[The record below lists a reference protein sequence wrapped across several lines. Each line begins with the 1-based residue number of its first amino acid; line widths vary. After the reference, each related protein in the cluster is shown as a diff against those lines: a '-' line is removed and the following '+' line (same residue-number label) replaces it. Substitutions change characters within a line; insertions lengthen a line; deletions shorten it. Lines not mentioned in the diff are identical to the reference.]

1 MGNFTSKAVSA
12 PLLQPAIAGDGLKI
26 KQLIGHFIAAS
37 SPKSKE
43 ELAAYVNKADKEGNT
58 ALHGAVFSGH
68 LSIVKFLI
76 EDCHASISQKN
87 KIGCSSFWIACG
99 YGNVHIVE
107 YFIDQMNS
115 MSSDLVQTC
124 NDVNSTG
131 DTPLL
136 AAVSKGH
143 LQVVENVLS
152 ALGENAWQILTNKNN
167 SGDTLLHVAVSSGDE
182 GPILKALLDSEDRL
196 LSEND
201 AISRPLGS
209 KNAEGLSPL
218 LVACERNFL
227 NIVKELIKR
236 GADVN
241 TRDKNARTPLAIAS
255 FCGCVD
261 VMEYLLTVTA
271 MKKLLN
277 EKDKNLCTPLWLASR
292 TGNLKMV
299 KILVDAGAELSHE
312 NNDELTAKAAAE
324 KYLKGKVVDYFN
336 AREIL

>member
-12 PLLQPAIAGDGLKI
+12 PLLQPAIAGDGVKM
-26 KQLIGHFIAAS
+26 KQLVGHFIAAT

-43 ELAAYVNKADKEGNT
+43 ELAAYVNKADNEGNT

-76 EDCHASISQKN
+76 EECHASILQKN

-99 YGNVHIVE
+99 YGHVHIVE
-107 YFIDQMNS
+107 YFIDQINS
-115 MSSDLVQTC
+115 MSYDLVQTC

-143 LQVVENVLS
+143 LQVVENILS
-152 ALGENAWQILTNKNN
+152 ALGENAWPILTCKNK
-167 SGDTLLHVAVSSGDE
+167 SGDTLLHVTVSSGDE

-201 AISRPLGS
+201 ATSRPLGS

-236 GADVN
+236 GADVS
-241 TRDKNARTPLAIAS
+241 TKDKNDRTPLAIAS

-261 VMEYLLTVTA
+261 VMEYLLSIES
-271 MKKLLN
+271 MKGLLN
-277 EKDKNLCTPLWLASR
+277 EKDKNDCTPLWLASR

-299 KILVDAGAELSHE
+299 KILVDAGAESSHE
-312 NNDELTAKAAAE
+312 NMDGLTAKAAAE
-324 KYLKGKVVDYFN
+324 KYFKDKVVDYFN
-336 AREIL
+336 AKEIQ